1 MTDTEIK
8 LADAETQLD
17 LAKQHQ
23 GDEAILRSCI
33 NAFIAFGRSTTMV
46 MQNESSGETTSWYDQ
61 KMLSLATLP
70 MMKFFHSKRTYT
82 IHKGVVTPAP
92 VQARV
97 MAQHFVSQNVR
108 SMGRTRALLWVF
120 DDSDKY
126 GLPKN
131 APVFPLCDEYLSLL
145 RKLVRDWLERAHS
158 T

>member
-1 MTDTEIK
+1 MTETELK
-8 LADAETQLD
+8 LADTETQLL

-33 NAFIAFGRSTTMV
+33 NAFIAFGRSTTFV
-46 MQNESSGETTSWYDQ
+46 MQKESSGEVTSWYD
-61 KMLSLATLP
+61 KEMLSLAQLP
-70 MMKFFHSKRTYT
+70 MMKLFKSKRTYT
-82 IHKGVVTPAP
+82 MHKGVVTPAP

-97 MAQHFVSQNVR
+97 MAQHFVSGNLR

-126 GLPKN
+126 GLQKN

-145 RKLVRDWLERAHS
+145 RKLVHDWLGRQRPA
-158 T
+158 